1 MGHRQKTNIGM
12 ARVYSDFKLLTKTFL
27 MYFFIYFIHLS
38 KYQFGNIIQYGLQR
52 SLVDL
57 QSNRFQNA
65 SKKEAK
71 KSVFLHSID

>member
-1 MGHRQKTNIGM
+1 M

-57 QSNRFQNA
+57 QSNRFLNA

>member
-1 MGHRQKTNIGM
+1 
-12 ARVYSDFKLLTKTFL
+12 